1 MYPHQ
6 SIANLIIVGL
16 SDDNKATVQY
26 STVGHVLRSSGMDGR
41 FLFSRKERKTVDGFI
56 EWFTNTIRS
65 ILLWEIAQATA
76 TMQSAYVWMALF
88 NVLLLVCTC
97 LIVYIA
103 RKAMPIAIT
112 IILGMFF
119 ATVVTV
125 ALIK

>member
-1 MYPHQ
+1 M
-6 SIANLIIVGL
+6 
-16 SDDNKATVQY
+16 
-26 STVGHVLRSSGMDGR
+26 
-41 FLFSRKERKTVDGFI
+41 DGFI

-97 LIVYIA
+97 VIVYIA
-103 RKAMPIAIT
+103 RKAIPVAIT